1 MVWLLPGSLE
11 DRILARHRSGKRS
24 VMISKQRSQGIR
36 LDRGRVMV
44 FMSYEKTGKKTKLA
58 LPYHRPFRNVEVLP
72 NGVSVRPVDRPQDE
86 RILVNVDRVTP
97 SPDEFPETSSGWAP
111 VVGGLEKLRL

>member
-58 LPYHRPFRNVEVLP
+58 LPYTGHSGMWKCF
-72 NGVSVRPVDRPQDE
+72 QM
-86 RILVNVDRVTP
+86 
-97 SPDEFPETSSGWAP
+97 EF
-111 VVGGLEKLRL
+111 L